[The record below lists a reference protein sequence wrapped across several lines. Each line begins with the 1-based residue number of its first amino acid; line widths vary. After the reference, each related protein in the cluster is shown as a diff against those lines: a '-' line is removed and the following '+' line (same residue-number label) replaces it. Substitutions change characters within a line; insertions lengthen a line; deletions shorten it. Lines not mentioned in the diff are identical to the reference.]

1 MSFKRH
7 HIRQWSQS
15 ARTKAGE
22 KVQTFVWSCS
32 TCKVR
37 NETTSKAKRTR
48 EVTEHEKEPI
58 Q

>member
-15 ARTKAGE
+15 ARTTGGE

-37 NETTSKAKRTR
+37 HETTSKAKRTR
-48 EVTEHEKEPI
+48 EVAEHEKEPVK
-58 Q
+58 